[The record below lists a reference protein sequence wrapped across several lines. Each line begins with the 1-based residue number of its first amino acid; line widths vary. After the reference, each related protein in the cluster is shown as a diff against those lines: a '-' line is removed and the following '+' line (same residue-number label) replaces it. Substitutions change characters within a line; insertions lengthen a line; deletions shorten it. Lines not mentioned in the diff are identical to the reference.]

1 MSTCTKSPE
10 SPSKS
15 HTRRSPSSYPTP
27 NLLQNTINSVQKL
40 EYLDI
45 ESTYEDSFHH
55 HTYYKTWDADQEL
68 CKVTEYNESLEYSVS
83 NEDSDLAGKMTE
95 LNMKIINSIT
105 EKFPKI
111 SVASM
116 CFSESSNI
124 NACDTNKKS
133 YLEYIENLEIVNYSE
148 HEMTEIGSQT
158 DPLDKVKGPDDFA
171 EMEKIDENTK
181 NEKLSQFCGC
191 NICKVF

>member
-1 MSTCTKSPE
+1 MSFSIKSPE

-15 HTRRSPSSYPTP
+15 HTKRSPSSYPTP
-27 NLLQNTINSVQKL
+27 YLIPNSLKNIPQS
-40 EYLDI
+40 EPLDV

-83 NEDSDLAGKMTE
+83 NEDSDLAGKMNE
-95 LNMKIINSIT
+95 LNMKIINSLT

-116 CFSESSNI
+116 CFSESSNL

-158 DPLDKVKGPDDFA
+158 DPLEGVKGPDDFA
-171 EMEKIDENTK
+171 EIEKVDENAR